1 MKNDSNH
8 DIPTADWSQER
19 LTDYALKR
27 LAKFHGLMRRSAV
40 ELFHYGHALTLI
52 RDRTKPL
59 NMWVGWQK
67 QHELSRQVVN
77 EAIRLYEAARGDVD
91 ALEGLTITEAK
102 VRFGVLKERP
112 RKEATPLA
120 SPTAEGRDYP
130 TQAGGS
136 TSTAPPQ
143 GTCESFVPDDDGDN
157 LATADNLGTGVDR
170 GTDGDGVGVP
180 PSPPLRAAAEDG
192 SPPPSQVLHKIAFRL
207 EQLVQAGGFVPAPED
222 HAAIDRAIASLQR
235 LKQGEGALAVAA

>member
-1 MKNDSNH
+1 MKNATIQDL
-8 DIPTADWSQER
+8 PTADWSQER

-27 LAKFHGLMRRSAV
+27 LDRFHGLMRRSAV

-67 QHELSRQVVN
+67 QHKLSRQVVN
-77 EAIRLYEAARGDVD
+77 EAIRLYEAVGGDVD

-102 VRFGVLKERP
+102 VRFGIIKERP
-112 RKEATPLA
+112 RKEVTPLA
-120 SPTAEGRDYP
+120 SPTAEGRDCP
-130 TQAGGS
+130 TQAEGS
-136 TSTAPPQ
+136 SSTAPPQ
-143 GTCESFVPDDDGDN
+143 GTAGSFVPDEAGEN

-192 SPPPSQVLHKIAFRL
+192 SPPPSQVLHRIAFRL
-207 EQLVQAGGFVPAPED
+207 EGLVQAGGFVPTPED
-222 HAAIDRAIASLQR
+222 HAAIDRAVASLQR